1 MRPPQSSFRRYGRY
15 FAPLIVVIPYA
26 LFVLDNRFLS
36 HKVKKLVQIEERKAA
51 AEEAEE
57 RERLEKGK

>member
-1 MRPPQSSFRRYGRY
+1 ME
-15 FAPLIVVIPYA
+15 
-26 LFVLDNRFLS
+26 NRFLS

-57 RERLEKGK
+57 LDRLEKEKQ

>member
-1 MRPPQSSFRRYGRY
+1 
-15 FAPLIVVIPYA
+15 LIVVIPYA